1 MEQNMIIMCGLPC
14 SGKSTLIKNRLVNL
28 GYAVVSPD
36 NIRLSL
42 HGQQFCQNAEPFV
55 WATAEVMARSLLIGG
70 NDVVID
76 ATNINKQR
84 RKLWINLA
92 KEFNILPTVYFVNN
106 NVNECLKRNEDI
118 LRMGSHIITRMYKN
132 FQIPNESEGCIVVD
146 VGKLC

>member
-1 MEQNMIIMCGLPC
+1 MEQNLIIMCGLPC

-55 WATAEVMARSLLIGG
+55 WATAEVMARSLLMSG
-70 NDVVID
+70 NNVVID
-76 ATNINKQR
+76 ATNINRQR

-92 KEFNILPTVYFVNN
+92 KDFGILPTVYFVNN
-106 NVNECLKRNEDI
+106 NVNECLRRNGEI
-118 LRMGSHIITRMYKN
+118 GRMESHIITRMYKN
-132 FQIPNESEGCIVVD
+132 FQIPNEPE
-146 VGKLC
+146 